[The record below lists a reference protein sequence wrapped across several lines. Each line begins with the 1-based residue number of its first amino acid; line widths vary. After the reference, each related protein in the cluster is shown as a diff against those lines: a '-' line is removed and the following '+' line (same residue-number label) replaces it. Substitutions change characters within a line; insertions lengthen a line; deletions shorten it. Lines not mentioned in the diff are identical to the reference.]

1 MSPQVNL
8 VPITPVEI
16 AQVLPLVQEF
26 YALED
31 MVLTDAVAKSYEAL
45 LEQPEWGRL
54 FWIQSDGAIAG
65 YGAVTFFYSF
75 EYHGRSAI
83 IDELYLGANFR
94 GQGIGGA
101 ALAQVEN
108 FCRQEGIACLNLVVA
123 TKNNA
128 AQRLYAKH
136 GFETLK
142 RQLCIKWLI

>member
-8 VPITPVEI
+8 VPIAPVEI
-16 AQVLPLVQEF
+16 SQILSLVREF
-26 YALED
+26 YALEN
-31 MVLTDAVAKSYEAL
+31 MVLTEAVAKSYGAL

-54 FWIQSDGAIAG
+54 FWIQFDGAIAG

-83 IDELYLGANFR
+83 IDELYLSADFR
-94 GQGIGGA
+94 GQGIGGS
-101 ALAQVEN
+101 ALAQLEH
-108 FCRQEGIACLNLVVA
+108 FCRQQGVACLNLVVA
-123 TKNNA
+123 AQNDA
-128 AQRLYAKH
+128 AQKLYAKH